1 MDYTE
6 DIFAALDIQDQL
18 QTLYTSGTVFHAFLG
33 EKLPDWQAAAKL
45 VHTIAENYSLPYYTL
60 SPTYSICR
68 THGYLTGEQ
77 MTCPECGEETEV
89 YSRITGYY
97 RPIKNWNLGKIQE
110 FKNRKEYEVDAMKCF
125 QKQQKESV
133 IEKEPIT
140 LDLGSEEDG
149 LYLFTTKTCPNC
161 RLAKQY
167 LNGISYLT
175 VDAEEQSERAMAYG
189 IMQAPTLIVRQNGE
203 VQKYANV
210 SDIRLFAERNRS
222 EALLYIN

>member
-1 MDYTE
+1 
-6 DIFAALDIQDQL
+6 
-18 QTLYTSGTVFHAFLG
+18 
-33 EKLPDWQAAAKL
+33 
-45 VHTIAENYSLPYYTL
+45 
-60 SPTYSICR
+60 
-68 THGYLTGEQ
+68 

-210 SDIRLFAERNRS
+210 SDIRLRYMKHYRKREN
-222 EALLYIN
+222 LC